1 LTHQWHDAFRHPH
14 PAAGGESGTPAHH
27 LDPRSK
33 IFAGLAFVLTVL
45 CTHSWSVIQFTGY
58 PLLLIIAM
66 IVAKLSPRGVF
77 KRVFSLLPFAFLM
90 LLSAVFSRLSYAHV
104 VDAVLKAVLSMTGMA
119 LVSMTTPF
127 PDLLRALEQC
137 RVPNT
142 LVMFLAFL
150 YRYAAVLAKEVVRAE
165 RGWAS
170 RTFGG
175 FWWREASRAGH
186 VLAALLIRSYER
198 AERVYA
204 AMLARGFSNRMPE
217 IHVLHFGLA
226 DLAFAFLF
234 AGSLLVIRWGHV

>member
-1 LTHQWHDAFRHPH
+1 MTHQWHDSYRHLT
-14 PAAGGESGTPAHH
+14 TPAHH

-33 IFAGLAFVLTVL
+33 LLAGLAFVGTVL
-45 CTHSWSVIQFTGY
+45 CTRSWGSLQVLGY
-58 PLLLIIAM
+58 PALLAAAM
-66 IVAKLSPRGVF
+66 FLSRLSPWVLSR
-77 KRVFSLLPFAFLM
+77 RVLSILPFAILM

-104 VDAVLKAVLSMTGMA
+104 MGAVYKAILSVAAMA

-127 PDLLRALEQC
+127 PDLLRALEQS
-137 RVPNT
+137 RVPYK

-150 YRYAAVLAKEVVRAE
+150 YRYAAVLGKEVVRAE

-170 RTFGG
+170 RTFGR

-204 AMLARGFSNRMPE
+204 AMLARGFSSRMPA
-217 IHVLHFGLA
+217 IHLLHFGMG
-226 DLAFAFLF
+226 DLAFVCLF
-234 AGSLLVIRWGHV
+234 AGFLLAIHWGHF

>member
-1 LTHQWHDAFRHPH
+1 VAV
-14 PAAGGESGTPAHH
+14 
-27 LDPRSK
+27 
-33 IFAGLAFVLTVL
+33 GLVFVGTVL
-45 CTHSWSVIQFTGY
+45 CSHHWSLLQIIGY
-58 PLLLIIAM
+58 PLILVAAMLLAR
-66 IVAKLSPRGVF
+66 LSPLLLG
-77 KRVFSLLPFAFLM
+77 KRVLGILPFALLM

-104 VDAVLKAVLSMTGMA
+104 VETLLKAVLSVGAMA

-137 RVPNT
+137 HVPHT

-150 YRYAAVLAKEVVRAE
+150 YRYAAVLGKEIVRAE

-170 RTFGG
+170 RSFGR

-204 AMLARGFSNRMPE
+204 AMLGRGFSSRMPE
-217 IHVLHFGLA
+217 IHLLHFGMV
-226 DLAFAFLF
+226 DFVFVSLF
-234 AGSLLVIRWGHV
+234 SGVLMAIRWGRF